1 MIIYIYYILNNKNM
15 PGLVKQ
21 IVDELMEKFKNED
34 PELVFKIIEEMKNNI
49 RKSRI
54 ELLNGNEN

>member
-1 MIIYIYYILNNKNM
+1 M

>member
-21 IVDELMEKFKNED
+21 IVDEFMEKFKNED

-49 RKSRI
+49 RQSRI

>member
-1 MIIYIYYILNNKNM
+1 M
-15 PGLVKQ
+15 PRLVKQ